1 MGSIWTIRRSTA
13 DRKLTG
19 LCGGIAAHWGIDPLL
34 VRIGGVLLA
43 LSGGVGLVLYL
54 AGWLLIPEQ
63 GSDRS
68 KLEELIGPRVR
79 KVPREVW
86 IAIVVV
92 ASVISISVFG
102 SLLPFGLG
110 PALILAGIWYF
121 GYHRGRRNDGRTS
134 SAADDEPAVPPLGQA
149 PSQSQP
155 GQPAVGQ
162 PPSGQPPYGQSSY
175 GQQPYGQDPYGQ
187 NPGPQNPTGT
197 PDQVRPN
204 PADGS
209 GQTPT
214 ADSPF
219 AQAAEAWRRRV
230 AEASGQPTAAAPTR
244 PSAAPATPRHTE
256 PTGPSGTAPG
266 TDYQQPPWARSQP
279 DPASADQQA
288 RAAYFSNPDPIG
300 LYHPEPALPAP
311 VAPARP
317 ADRPSA
323 RRLRLIGLVALG
335 LVLAGLGV
343 ADALGAPITA
353 SIYVAAALLVV
364 GITLVAATWLGRARG
379 VLPIGIV
386 LALALASVSV
396 AGSAQQVQDMAR
408 DVRVYATPA
417 DLPTTP
423 VVKDFGWLELD
434 LSQVDL
440 TKNTTVAANVDVGTL
455 RVKVPEG
462 VNLNVRYR
470 VDNGNVRVLDR
481 REQSGSDLA
490 DEVAV
495 KVDDPKAPT
504 LTLDLKLDQGYLEV
518 TR

>member
-1 MGSIWTIRRSTA
+1 MGSIWTIRRSTG

-63 GSDRS
+63 DSERS
-68 KLEELIGPRVR
+68 KLEELVGPRIR
-79 KVPREVW
+79 KVPREAW

-134 SAADDEPAVPPLGQA
+134 STEEPTTPPVGQTPPSPYVQSP
-149 PSQSQP
+149 PSQS
-155 GQPAVGQ
+155 
-162 PPSGQPPYGQSSY
+162 PYAQHPY
-175 GQQPYGQDPYGQ
+175 AQNPHTQNWYGQDQ
-187 NPGPQNPTGT
+187 ARQNPT
-197 PDQVRPN
+197 DR
-204 PADGS
+204 S

-230 AEASGQPTAAAPTR
+230 AEASGQPSAEHTR
-244 PSAAPATPRHTE
+244 PAADPGPARHQE
-256 PTGPSGTAPG
+256 PTGPAGPAAP
-266 TDYQQPPWARSQP
+266 TDYQQPPWARVDDRGRTQP
-279 DPASADQQA
+279 DPAVADAQA

-300 LYHPEPALPAP
+300 LYHPEPALPVP

-323 RRLRLIGLVALG
+323 RRLRLIGLIAVG
-335 LVLAGLGV
+335 LVLAGLGT

-353 SIYVAAALLVV
+353 TIYVAAALLVV

-379 VLPIGIV
+379 ILPIGIV
-386 LALALASVSV
+386 LAFVLAAVSV
-396 AGSAQQVQDMAR
+396 AGAAQQVQDMAR

-423 VVKDFGWLELD
+423 IVKEFGWLELD
-434 LSQVDL
+434 LSQVEL
-440 TKNTTVAANVDVGTL
+440 TKNTTVAANVDVGTV
-455 RVKVPEG
+455 RVHVPEG
-462 VNLNVRYR
+462 VNLNIRYR
-470 VDNGNVRVLDR
+470 VDNGSVLVLDR

-490 DEVAV
+490 DEVPVAV
-495 KVDDPKAPT
+495 DPKAPT
-504 LTLDLKLDQGYLEV
+504 LTLDLQLDQGYLEV

>member
-63 GSDRS
+63 GSERS
-68 KLEELIGPRVR
+68 KLEELVGPRVR
-79 KVPREVW
+79 KVPREAW

-102 SLLPFGLG
+102 SLLPFGFG

-121 GYHRGRRNDGRTS
+121 GYHRGRRTDSRPS
-134 SAADDEPAVPPLGQA
+134 SPAEPTIPP
-149 PSQSQP
+149 
-155 GQPAVGQ
+155 VGQ
-162 PPSGQPPYGQSSY
+162 NPQPPYPQNPYAQNPYAQNSNTW
-175 GQQPYGQDPYGQ
+175 YGQDQ
-187 NPGPQNPTGT
+187 T
-197 PDQVRPN
+197 RSN
-204 PADGS
+204 PAGQS
-209 GQTPT
+209 GQTPN

-230 AEASGQPTAAAPTR
+230 AEASGQPTSTGPVRPAADPGTA
-244 PSAAPATPRHTE
+244 RHTE
-256 PTGPSGTAPG
+256 PAGPTQPAAP
-266 TDYQQPPWARSQP
+266 TDFQQPPWATAQP
-279 DPASADQQA
+279 DPAAADAQA

-300 LYHPEPALPAP
+300 LYHPEPALPVP

-323 RRLRLIGLVALG
+323 RRLRLIGLVVLG
-335 LVLAGLGV
+335 LVLAGLGI

-353 SIYVAAALLVV
+353 TVYVAAALLVV

-379 VLPIGIV
+379 ILPVGIV
-386 LALALASVSV
+386 LALALAAV
-396 AGSAQQVQDMAR
+396 AVGGAAQQVQDMAR

-423 VVKDFGWLELD
+423 IVKEFGWLELD

-440 TKNTTVAANVDVGTL
+440 TKNTTVKANVDVGTL
-455 RVKVPEG
+455 RVHVPEG

-481 REQSGSDLA
+481 RDQSGSDLA
-490 DEVAV
+490 DEVPV
-495 KVDDPKAPT
+495 TTDPKAPT
-504 LTLDLKLDQGYLEV
+504 LTLDLQLDQGYLEV

>member
-1 MGSIWTIRRSTA
+1 MGSIWTIRRSSA

-54 AGWLLIPEQ
+54 AGWLFIPEQ
-63 GSDRS
+63 DSERS
-68 KLEELIGPRVR
+68 KLEDLFGPRVR
-79 KVPREVW
+79 KVPRELW
-86 IAIVVV
+86 IAIV
-92 ASVISISVFG
+92 AIACVISISVFG

-134 SAADDEPAVPPLGQA
+134 ATDEPAPP
-149 PSQSQP
+149 S
-155 GQPAVGQ
+155 VGQ
-162 PPSGQPPYGQSSY
+162 TPQPPFGQSSY
-175 GQQPYGQDPYGQ
+175 
-187 NPGPQNPTGT
+187 PQNPYAQN
-197 PDQVRPN
+197 PYAQNPYDQNPYDQNAQAQDQTRPN

-230 AEASGQPTAAAPTR
+230 AEASGQPTSAGHARPAADPG
-244 PSAAPATPRHTE
+244 AARHTE
-256 PTGPSGTAPG
+256 PTGPTRPTTSA
-266 TDYQQPPWARSQP
+266 DFQQPPWSRSQP
-279 DPASADQQA
+279 DPTAADAQA

-300 LYHPEPALPAP
+300 LYHPEPALPVP

-323 RRLRLIGLVALG
+323 RRLRLIGLIVLG
-335 LVLAGLGV
+335 LVLAGLGT

-353 SIYVAAALLVV
+353 TIYVAAALLIV

-379 VLPIGIV
+379 ILPIGIV
-386 LALALASVSV
+386 LALVLGGVSV
-396 AGSAQQVQDMAR
+396 AGSAQQMQDMAR
-408 DVRVYATPA
+408 DVRVYSTPA
-417 DLPTTP
+417 DLPTEP
-423 VVKDFGWLELD
+423 ILKDFGWLELD
-434 LSQVDL
+434 LSQVEL

-455 RVKVPEG
+455 RVHVPEG
-462 VNLNVRYR
+462 VNLNIRYR
-470 VDNGNVRVLDR
+470 VDNGSVLVLDR

-490 DEVAV
+490 DEVPVAT
-495 KVDDPKAPT
+495 DPKAPT